1 MTTTEKITEKVDK
14 ALHSEDRPIG
24 DVEPAAPFVMVG
36 LSYMLILALLIAAM
50 AILWAMFA

>member
-1 MTTTEKITEKVDK
+1 MTTTEKITEKIDK

-50 AILWAMFA
+50 AILWAVFA